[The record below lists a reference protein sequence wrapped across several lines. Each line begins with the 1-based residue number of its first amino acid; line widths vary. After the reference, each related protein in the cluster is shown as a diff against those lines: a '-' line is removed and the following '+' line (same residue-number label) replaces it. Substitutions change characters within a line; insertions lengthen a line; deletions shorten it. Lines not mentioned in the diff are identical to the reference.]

1 MFIFKKLITYKS
13 KLTLQNTSKICHYM
27 FDLNIQCAVAN
38 YDGSPKIQKTNLY
51 IFKTFIIILN
61 DCI

>member
-1 MFIFKKLITYKS
+1 
-13 KLTLQNTSKICHYM
+13 M

-61 DCI
+61 DCIRMIVSTINGCIYTYIDQCVY